1 MNLDDVKL
9 YFCIVEGVNKM
20 NYQDKLFIYIA
31 NVAKH
36 IYVNVCLQKL
46 FFFAIFIG
54 LSIESVSQN
63 NDNQLALQYYSQGE
77 FEKAANIY
85 QDLFKETHSQT
96 HFDYLISCYQE
107 LKDNEKAEKI
117 TKDQVNRF
125 PKSYYYQVKLA
136 TIYQS
141 NGERK
146 EASDIFDKIIKK
158 STKELESTLSAGK
171 ACLDNK
177 IDSIA
182 QIIYENGHSKYPDNV
197 EIVEQL
203 STIYLQIGENEKLAN
218 TYVSLLENNNE
229 EIQFIENQLQ
239 FTLYEHSNP
248 KLKSI
253 LYDKIGAVVQKDAK
267 NLIFKE
273 LYLWLLTQ
281 DKNFEKA
288 FIISKEIDIAND
300 EDGDRVYNLGK
311 IALANNSYVVATDC
325 FSYIVKQ
332 GPNNELYDAALKNLL
347 ETSYNKLFKSDKAPD
362 LQQIKQL
369 KQEYIQSLEMLSDIT
384 SKADVSRNLA
394 HIQAFYLEESDDAIK
409 LLSQMTKDPNY
420 RSNKGKLEMELANIY
435 LFNGDVWSSNM
446 LYASVA
452 MNYKNSDLGHEA
464 QLNQA
469 RIAYYNGNFS
479 YAQALLDVLKGSTSK
494 LISNDAFELFQII
507 SDNTA
512 LDTSTTAMEIF
523 ARGDL
528 LLMRN
533 LYTDASACYDSI
545 PKLFPGHT
553 LEDEIL
559 MRKASIAKAQNN
571 ETAMISYLQEIEDRF
586 SYDIF
591 ADKAIFSLAEYYEK
605 QNDIEKAREKYK
617 KLLFDYPNSM
627 YSQTARTKYREL
639 EKK

>member
-1 MNLDDVKL
+1 MSRTMKVCSTIR
-9 YFCIVEGVNKM
+9 YFLKSCIFV
-20 NYQDKLFIYIA
+20 
-31 NVAKH
+31 
-36 IYVNVCLQKL
+36 
-46 FFFAIFIG
+46 IFICI
-54 LSIESVSQN
+54 SIFSFPQSNE
-63 NDNQLALQYYSQGE
+63 NQLALQYYSQGE
-77 FEKAANIY
+77 FEKAANAY
-85 QDLFKETHSQT
+85 QNLFKETHSQT

-107 LKDNEKAEKI
+107 LNDNEKAEKI
-117 TKDQVNRF
+117 TKEQINRF

-141 NGERK
+141 TGKRK
-146 EASDIFDKIIKK
+146 DASDIFDKIIKK
-158 STKELESTLSAGK
+158 SAKDLESTLSAGN
-171 ACLDNK
+171 ACIDNK
-177 IDSIA
+177 VDSVA
-182 QIIYENGHSKYPDNV
+182 QIIYENGHSKFPDNV
-197 EIVEQL
+197 EIVKQL
-203 STIYLQIGENEKLAN
+203 SVIYLQTSENEKLAN
-218 TYVSLLENNNE
+218 TYISLLENNKD

-239 FTLYEHSNP
+239 FTLYEHSNT

-253 LYDKIGAVVQKDAK
+253 LYDKIGTIVQKDSK
-267 NLIFKE
+267 NLTFKE

-288 FIISKEIDIAND
+288 FVVSREIDIAND
-300 EDGDRVYNLGK
+300 EDGDRVYDLGK
-311 IALANNSYVVATDC
+311 IALANNSYAVATDC

-347 ETSYNKLFKSDKAPD
+347 ETSYNKLFKSGETPNI
-362 LQQIKQL
+362 QQIAQL
-369 KQEYIQSLEMLSDIT
+369 KQEYLQSLEMLSDIN
-384 SKADVSRNLA
+384 SKVDVSRNLA
-394 HIQAFYLEESDDAIK
+394 HIQAFYLGESDIAIEM
-409 LLSQMTKDPNY
+409 LSRMIKDPNY
-420 RSNKGKLEMELANIY
+420 RSNKGKIEMELANIY
-435 LFNGDVWSSNM
+435 LFIGDVWSSNM

-452 MNYKNSDLGHEA
+452 LNHKNSDLGHEA

-559 MRKASIAKAQNN
+559 MRKASIAKAQND
-571 ETAMISYLQEIEDRF
+571 ETTMISYLQEIEDRF

-605 QNDIEKAREKYK
+605 KNDIEKAKEKYK
-617 KLLFDYPNSM
+617 KLLLDYPNSM

-639 EKK
+639 ERK

>member
-1 MNLDDVKL
+1 MKVCSTIN
-9 YFCIVEGVNKM
+9 YFSKSFV
-20 NYQDKLFIYIA
+20 FT
-31 NVAKH
+31 
-36 IYVNVCLQKL
+36 
-46 FFFAIFIG
+46 IFICI
-54 LSIESVSQN
+54 STHSFSQKN
-63 NDNQLALQYYSQGE
+63 ENQLALQYYYEGE
-77 FEKAANIY
+77 FEKAADAY
-85 QDLFKETHSQT
+85 QNLFKETHSQT
-96 HFDYLISCYQE
+96 HFDYLIACYQE
-107 LKDNEKAEKI
+107 LNDNEKAEKI
-117 TKDQVNRF
+117 TKEQTNRF

-141 NGERK
+141 TRREK

-158 STKELESTLSAGK
+158 SAKELESTLSAGK
-171 ACLDNK
+171 ACIDNK
-177 IDSIA
+177 VDSVA
-182 QIIYENGHSKYPDNV
+182 QIIYENGHSKFPNNV
-197 EIVEQL
+197 EIVKQL
-203 STIYLQIGENEKLAN
+203 SVIYLQTNENEKLAN
-218 TYVSLLENNNE
+218 TYISLLENNND

-239 FTLYEHSNP
+239 FTLYEHTNS

-253 LYDKIGAVVQKDAK
+253 LYDKIGTIVQKDSK

-281 DKNFEKA
+281 DKSFEKA
-288 FIISKEIDIAND
+288 FVISKEIDIAND

-311 IALANNSYVVATDC
+311 IALENNSYAVATDC

-332 GPNNELYDAALKNLL
+332 GPNNELYDAALKNSL
-347 ETSYNKLFKSDKAPD
+347 ETSYNKLFKSSVTPNI
-362 LQQIKQL
+362 QQITQL
-369 KQEYIQSLEMLSDIT
+369 KQEYLQALEMLSDIK
-384 SKADVSRNLA
+384 SKADVTRNLA
-394 HIQAFYLEESDDAIK
+394 HIQAFYLGESDKAIEM
-409 LLSQMTKDPNY
+409 LSKMTKDPNY
-420 RSNKGKLEMELANIY
+420 RTHKGKIEMELANIY
-435 LFNGDVWSSNM
+435 LFTGDIWSSNM

-452 MNYKNSDLGHEA
+452 LNYKNSDLGHEA

-469 RIAYYNGNFS
+469 KIAYYNGNFS

-528 LLMRN
+528 LLIRSQYN
-533 LYTDASACYDSI
+533 EAISSYDSI

-571 ETAMISYLQEIEDRF
+571 ETAMISYLQEVEDRF

-605 QNDIEKAREKYK
+605 KNENEKAKEKYK
-617 KLLFDYPNSM
+617 KLLLDYPNSM

-639 EKK
+639 ERK